1 MKDLR
6 INFKETC
13 AIREIE
19 LIFLAME
26 KAAKFGNYKAVL
38 SFSKLLQKR
47 LKQCKDFCFV
57 QSEQQHRGKG
67 TKMGKYK
74 LTIRNNT
81 YVSLYYGEQFIHCY
95 DNCTEYGEEIMAEIE
110 KEQV

>member
-38 SFSKLLQKR
+38 SFSKLL
-47 LKQCKDFCFV
+47 
-57 QSEQQHRGKG
+57 
-67 TKMGKYK
+67 
-74 LTIRNNT
+74 
-81 YVSLYYGEQFIHCY
+81 
-95 DNCTEYGEEIMAEIE
+95 
-110 KEQV
+110 

>member
-1 MKDLR
+1 MSLASKKRTENACKSKRKVMMEMKDLR

-19 LIFLAME
+19 LIFSAME

-47 LKQCKDFCFV
+47 LKQCEDFCFV
-57 QSEQQHRGKG
+57 QSEQQTGQPPYSG
-67 TKMGKYK
+67 
-74 LTIRNNT
+74 
-81 YVSLYYGEQFIHCY
+81 
-95 DNCTEYGEEIMAEIE
+95 
-110 KEQV
+110 

>member
-1 MKDLR
+1 MSLASKKRTENACKSKRKVVMEMKDLR

-19 LIFLAME
+19 LIFSAME

-47 LKQCKDFCFV
+47 LKQCEDFCFV
-57 QSEQQHRGKG
+57 QSEQQTGQPPYSG
-67 TKMGKYK
+67 
-74 LTIRNNT
+74 
-81 YVSLYYGEQFIHCY
+81 
-95 DNCTEYGEEIMAEIE
+95 
-110 KEQV
+110 

>member
-1 MKDLR
+1 MKPKQRKRKMLVNQNGKVVMEMKNLK

-47 LKQCKDFCFV
+47 LKQCEDFCFV
-57 QSEQQHRGKG
+57 QSEQQTGQPPYSG
-67 TKMGKYK
+67 
-74 LTIRNNT
+74 
-81 YVSLYYGEQFIHCY
+81 
-95 DNCTEYGEEIMAEIE
+95 
-110 KEQV
+110 

>member
-67 TKMGKYK
+67 NENGK
-74 LTIRNNT
+74 LQ
-81 YVSLYYGEQFIHCY
+81 V
-95 DNCTEYGEEIMAEIE
+95 DN
-110 KEQV
+110 KK